1 MIMTLYFRDKN
12 VLFEDEDIQISQES
26 SDNNSNS
33 EIDTKQVQPK
43 NVKITLDELEKKAQD
58 SSMSMVAI
66 AKQAW
71 GLSDSTDT
79 SENNNSQETPQDSSN
94 IEASADA
101 AKKSVSGAAAFNKEL
116 PGVGTV

>member
-1 MIMTLYFRDKN
+1 MTLYFRDKN
-12 VLFEDEDIQISQES
+12 VLFEDEDIQISQEP

-71 GLSDSTDT
+71 GLSDSTDN
-79 SENNNSQETPQDSSN
+79 SENNNSQEAPQDSKTL
-94 IEASADA
+94 DA
-101 AKKSVSGAAAFNKEL
+101 KAKETKEKTDGAADFNKKL
-116 PGVGTV
+116 PSSGTV

>member
-1 MIMTLYFRDKN
+1 MALYFRDKN

-71 GLSDSTDT
+71 GLSDSTDN
-79 SENNNSQETPQDSSN
+79 SENNNSQETPQDSKTLDAKAEGTKN
-94 IEASADA
+94 I
-101 AKKSVSGAAAFNKEL
+101 VSGAADFNKEL
-116 PGVGTV
+116 PGSGTV

>member
-71 GLSDSTDT
+71 GLSDSTDN
-79 SENNNSQETPQDSSN
+79 SENNNSQETSQDSSN
-94 IEASADA
+94 IEASAENT
-101 AKKSVSGAAAFNKEL
+101 KNIVSGAAVFNKNL
-116 PGVGTV
+116 YSSGTE

>member
-1 MIMTLYFRDKN
+1 MTLYFRDKN

-71 GLSDSTDT
+71 GLSDSTDN
-79 SENNNSQETPQDSSN
+79 SENNNSQETPQDSSTLDVNAENAKN
-94 IEASADA
+94 I
-101 AKKSVSGAAAFNKEL
+101 VSGAAAFNTNL
-116 PGVGTV
+116 QRPGTV

>member
-1 MIMTLYFRDKN
+1 MTLYFRDKN

-58 SSMSMVAI
+58 SSMSMAAI

-71 GLSDSTDT
+71 GLSDSTDN
-79 SENNNSQETPQDSSN
+79 SENNDSQETPQDSN
-94 IEASADA
+94 TLDVYAEDTKEKA
-101 AKKSVSGAAAFNKEL
+101 SGAADFNKKL
-116 PGVGTV
+116 PSQGTV

>member
-1 MIMTLYFRDKN
+1 MTLYFRDKN

-66 AKQAW
+66 AKQVW
-71 GLSDSTDT
+71 GLSDSSDN
-79 SENNNSQETPQDSSN
+79 SENTDNKETPQDTGILDVPAENAESSAYAATKN
-94 IEASADA
+94 IANQETA
-101 AKKSVSGAAAFNKEL
+101 
-116 PGVGTV
+116 

>member
-1 MIMTLYFRDKN
+1 MTLYFRDKN

-71 GLSDSTDT
+71 GLSDSTDN
-79 SENNNSQETPQDSSN
+79 SENNNSQETPQDSKTLDAQAEDTKN
-94 IEASADA
+94 I
-101 AKKSVSGAAAFNKEL
+101 VSGAADVNKKL
-116 PGVGTV
+116 SGSGTV

>member
-1 MIMTLYFRDKN
+1 MTLYFRDKN

-71 GLSDSTDT
+71 GLSDSTDN
-79 SENNNSQETPQDSSN
+79 SENNNSQETSQDSSTLD
-94 IEASADA
+94 AKAADTKEKA
-101 AKKSVSGAAAFNKEL
+101 SGAATFNKEL
-116 PGVGTV
+116 LSSGTV